1 MCVPANR
8 KRCVLV
14 DSSLEDPAA
23 IAYHEQFPMGTDNGP
38 VCPEHT
44 PEVRMMLRTLHSD
57 QSVPDQVLGVYA
69 CPECDHERRVPID
82 TSRRDGGSGS
92 LREGHA

>member
-1 MCVPANR
+1 MVP
-8 KRCVLV
+8 V
-14 DSSLEDPAA
+14 
-23 IAYHEQFPMGTDNGP
+23 GTENGP

-69 CPECDHERRVPID
+69 CPECDHERRIPID
-82 TSRRDGGSGS
+82 TSGRGGGSS
-92 LREGHA
+92 RSREGLA

>member
-1 MCVPANR
+1 
-8 KRCVLV
+8 
-14 DSSLEDPAA
+14 
-23 IAYHEQFPMGTDNGP
+23 MGTENGP

-69 CPECDHERRVPID
+69 CPECDHERRIPID
-82 TSRRDGGSGS
+82 TSRRGGGSGPG
-92 LREGHA
+92 REGRA